1 MRAAALALLW
11 AGCALAQTVET
22 ISSEKLAM
30 PATRSASHDLHI
42 AAHMFEGTR
51 WDISQAR
58 TALSAAG
65 GLFAQCGIAV
75 SIDLQVLRAP
85 RRFRYLFTPDS
96 RELLR
101 NLAPRKPALFLVD
114 DTRNQ
119 PAYDAEAIGR
129 GNARTRP
136 EMADS
141 AWITFTTRD
150 LPVVIAHEI
159 THVLSDS
166 GAHSTEIGNLMNEDT
181 DPGNT
186 RLTPAQCETLRARG
200 EANALLAP
208 RVVKP

>member
-11 AGCALAQTVET
+11 TGCVLAQTVET

-30 PATRSASHDLHI
+30 PATPGASHDLHI
-42 AAHMFEGTR
+42 AAHIFEGTR

-75 SIDLQVLRAP
+75 SIDLHVLRAP

-101 NLAPRKPALFLVD
+101 DLAPRKPALFLVE

-129 GNARTRP
+129 GNARSRP
-136 EMADS
+136 EMTDT
-141 AWITFTTRD
+141 AWITFTTPD

-159 THVLSDS
+159 THVLTDS
-166 GAHSTEIGNLMNEDT
+166 GVHSTEIGNLMNEDT

-186 RLTPAQCETLRARG
+186 RLTPAQCETLRTRG